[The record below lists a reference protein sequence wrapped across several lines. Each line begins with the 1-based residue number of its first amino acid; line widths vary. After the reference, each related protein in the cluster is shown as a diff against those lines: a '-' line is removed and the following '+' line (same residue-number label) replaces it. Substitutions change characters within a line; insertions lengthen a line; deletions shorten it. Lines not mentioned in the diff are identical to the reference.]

1 MMSFDASVS
10 SDEGE
15 GARQQTGKTVPLIN
29 TEPPLSGKSGPKEKS
44 VSKKKMCLGEK
55 TSQRAGMV
63 ESRVKVIKYVLMVS
77 RSPFLLLPPVA
88 RAVGPDG

>member
-44 VSKKKMCLGEK
+44 VSKKKMCRRED
-55 TSQRAGMV
+55 
-63 ESRVKVIKYVLMVS
+63 ESEGGY
-77 RSPFLLLPPVA
+77 
-88 RAVGPDG
+88 G